1 MILAAVLGV
10 LLTVLA
16 VGFAIVW
23 LILHDEDEDT
33 GANAS
38 SAQAR
43 PSRAA
48 VFGVPPW
55 QTHYDDD
62 STGWKLTRDQVLGG
76 AA

>member
-33 GANAS
+33 RANAS
-38 SAQAR
+38 SAHAR

-62 STGWKLTRDQVLGG
+62 STGWQLLATEFAG